1 VSKKTPRRT
10 RGQLVAEVIESI
22 EKRIDELKPTV
33 GDFIRLMQM
42 EREIEAD
49 QPKEIKVSWVD
60 PNETKDV
67 SSGE

>member
-1 VSKKTPRRT
+1 VKKTPRRT
-10 RGQLVAEVIESI
+10 REQLVAEVIQSI

-49 QPKEIKVSWVD
+49 QPKEIKVTWVD
-60 PNETKDV
+60 PSETKDAPT
-67 SSGE
+67 GE